1 MDKRDFLM
9 KKILFSL
16 LIITVSTAY
25 SQNPLQSMLKTYFR
39 THPFDMRFSSFIAS
53 LQQDPWFTIETY
65 SRRTDTSF
73 FYLSGTY
80 KNFNPFHYPPK
91 ELRLVL
97 AEEEI
102 IHTDSLNTHDTIM
115 NLQLLGISD
124 SGIVNSK
131 FVEKEF
137 KRFHKNQGDRFS
149 SNTYNTLE
157 EKNGKITA
165 EIYNYFVFP
174 FSIAPITIAWGL
186 LPETNQYAF
195 TITIRFKV
203 KENIATYIVSPG
215 EL

>member
-1 MDKRDFLM
+1 M
-9 KKILFSL
+9 KKILFPFFL
-16 LIITVSTAY
+16 LIVSTSY
-25 SQNPLQSMLKTYFR
+25 SQNPLQSLLKTYFR

-65 SRRTDTSF
+65 SRRTDTAF
-73 FYLSGTY
+73 FYLTGTY

-102 IHTDSLNTHDTIM
+102 IHTDSLKTHDTIM

-124 SGIVNSK
+124 TGAANSK
-131 FVEKEF
+131 LVEREF
-137 KRFHKNQGDRFS
+137 KRFHKNQTDRFS
-149 SNTYNTLE
+149 SNTYDTFE
-157 EKNGKITA
+157 EKNGRITA

-174 FSIAPITIAWGL
+174 FSIAPITIAWGI
-186 LPETNQYAF
+186 LPDTNQYAF

>member
-1 MDKRDFLM
+1 M
-9 KKILFSL
+9 KKILFPL
-16 LIITVSTAY
+16 FILIVNPGY
-25 SQNPLQSMLKTYFR
+25 SQNPFQSALKTYFR

-73 FYLSGTY
+73 FYLTGTY

-91 ELRLVL
+91 ELRLVV

-102 IHTDSLNTHDTIM
+102 IHVDSLKTHDTIM

-124 SGIVNSK
+124 SGAVNSK
-131 FVEKEF
+131 LVEKEF
-137 KRFHKNQGDRFS
+137 KRFHKNQADRFS
-149 SNTYNTLE
+149 SNTYDTFE
-157 EKNGKITA
+157 EKNGRITA
-165 EIYNYFVFP
+165 EIYNYFIFP
-174 FSIAPITIAWGL
+174 YSIAPITIAWGI
-186 LPETNQYAF
+186 LPDTNQYAF